1 MGKQLAQPE
10 VRAAIASPLGEVAVR
25 STDGEGVFVGGHNAH
40 FDL

>member
-10 VRAAIASPLGEVAVR
+10 VRAAIASPFVR
-25 STDGEGVFVGGHNAH
+25 GGSTGGEGVFVGGHNAH